1 MESITEA
8 EDMPCDVLILAFIAN
23 VSLKS
28 RVRENRKY
36 RYNNVA
42 NSLEIMQI
50 IPRAF
55 TLNNPGEKFTCEV
68 NSLSSSLK
76 IVYPCLNL
84 ME

>member
-1 MESITEA
+1 MQCINSSLT
-8 EDMPCDVLILAFIAN
+8 VN

-28 RVRENRKY
+28 RVREKRKY

-42 NSLEIMQI
+42 NSLEIIQI

-55 TLNNPGEKFTCEV
+55 TLNNPGKKFTCEV

-76 IVYPCLNL
+76 IVYPRLNL

>member
-1 MESITEA
+1 M
-8 EDMPCDVLILAFIAN
+8 
-23 VSLKS
+23 
-28 RVRENRKY
+28 RENCIY